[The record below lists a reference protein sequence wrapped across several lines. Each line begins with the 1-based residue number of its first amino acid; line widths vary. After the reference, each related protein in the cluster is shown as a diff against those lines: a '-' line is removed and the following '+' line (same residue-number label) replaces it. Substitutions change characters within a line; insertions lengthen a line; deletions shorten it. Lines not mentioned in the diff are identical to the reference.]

1 MTEQAATWADPRTEP
16 SSLLASLKER
26 FHNVLA
32 LIEELVNIDSGSFT
46 ADGVN
51 RVADLCQARFDAG
64 GWEVKRHRHRLHR
77 ESAGA
82 PLGDRVVGRRTVG
95 RPGV

>member
-1 MTEQAATWADPRTEP
+1 MTEQAATWVDPRTEP

-64 GWEVKRHRHRLHR
+64 GWEVKRHRLHR

-82 PLGDRVVGRRTVG
+82 PLGDMVVGRRTRG